1 MRRFALALLVF
12 GFAAGTGLAAADEV
26 KKEVKKGAR
35 ETKEV
40 TKEGAQATKR
50 EVKDDVHGAIHN
62 ATGTI
67 KSVSGSGFVLTD
79 EHGKELA
86 FEVDGGTV
94 VYVKGAHH
102 KINALKADG
111 KPAQVTEFLSAT
123 DRVSVRY
130 SKPEDR
136 MVAKDIRVKP

>member
-1 MRRFALALLVF
+1 MRRLALALLALALGF
-12 GFAAGTGLAAADEV
+12 GAGLATADEV
-26 KKEVKKGAR
+26 KKDVKKGAR
-35 ETKEV
+35 ETKDV
-40 TKEGAQATKR
+40 AKEGAQATKR
-50 EVKDDVHGAIHN
+50 EVKDDVHGAIHE

-79 EHGKELA
+79 DEGKQLA
-86 FEVDGGTV
+86 FEVDGDTV
-94 VYVKGAHH
+94 VYVKGANH

-136 MVAKDIRVKP
+136 MIAKDIRVKQ

>member
-1 MRRFALALLVF
+1 MLRVFTFALL
-12 GFAAGTGLAAADEV
+12 AAAVGVGLAGADEV
-26 KKEVKKGAR
+26 KKDVKKGAQ

-40 TKEGAQATKR
+40 AKEGAQATKR
-50 EVKDDVHGAIHN
+50 EIKDDVHGAIHQ

-67 KSVSGSGFVLTD
+67 KSVSGGGFVLTED
-79 EHGKELA
+79 DGKELA

-102 KINALKADG
+102 TINALKADG
-111 KPAQVTEFLSAT
+111 KPAQVTEFLSAA

-136 MVAKDIRVKP
+136 MIAKDIRVKQ